1 MPFHQIT
8 AGETLLGLASEHGLG
23 SWEDIVN
30 APENA
35 AIKDTLTDPGIV
47 KTGANIFIPNK
58 VMKQQPGATDA
69 KHTFSTKVPTAW
81 LRLGV
86 KDAGGTA
93 LGGSK
98 FELNVGGKTIT
109 GALDASGVL
118 EQAVPIRT
126 TSATLKVWK
135 ADSSFEVWD
144 LRIGYMDPI
153 TELTGIQAR
162 LSNLG
167 FFSGSIDGV
176 LNGDTTAAIKAFQ
189 ERVGVEP
196 TGAVDDALRQKL
208 AAYYDV
214 AQDETTLDAT
224 AEDATTT

>member
-1 MPFHQIT
+1 MPFHQIA

-35 AIKDTLTDPGIV
+35 AIKDTLADPGVV

-81 LRLGV
+81 LRLAV
-86 KDAGGTA
+86 KDADGTA
-93 LGGSK
+93 LASSR
-98 FELNVGGKTIT
+98 FELIVGGKTIT
-109 GALDASGVL
+109 GTLDATGTL

-135 ADSSFEVWD
+135 ADATFEVWE

-153 TELTGIQAR
+153 SELTGIQAR
-162 LSNLG
+162 LANLG
-167 FFSGSIDGV
+167 FFSGSVDGV
-176 LNGDTTAAIKAFQ
+176 LNDDTTAAIKAFQ
-189 ERVGVEP
+189 ARVGVEP
-196 TGAVDDALRQKL
+196 TGAVDDALRAKL
-208 AAYYDV
+208 ASYYDLG
-214 AQDETTLDAT
+214 QDEKTQESTT
-224 AEDATTT
+224 